1 MYLIRRFVLVA
12 SMLLT
17 SFAISAQ
24 TFVSTTPGNRNVL
37 IEEYTGVSCQYCPL
51 GHKAIDFTLK
61 SFPGRA
67 FAINIHQGV
76 FASQFSTQW
85 GNALANQASVQGYP
99 SSTLNRHA
107 FSGGTI
113 QIDPGQ
119 SYPCALQMMDKPAP
133 VNVAATV
140 DIDPVTRLMVVK
152 VEVYYPGN
160 GPGDFNMLNV
170 ALVQNNVLG
179 NQTGGSQFYPE
190 NMVNGQYRHMH
201 ILRHLLTGQ
210 WGDTIYNV
218 SAGSFFT
225 KEYAYVVPQQIG
237 DLAIDN
243 MDNLSVVVFVCQDRK
258 EVLNVCEAIRKSDK
272 AYIAY
277 GAEGGYE
284 CSLDYHPYVSVVNP
298 TDKPVSDLRFEING
312 TSVVRHKTIAP
323 YTSDTVQVVSYSI
336 ADMPA
341 SHQQY
346 GETVNVRLTG
356 YTTDGSQV
364 NVSGNALSVDYAN
377 VDVYTAEGPLTL
389 SIKYDSY
396 PQEVTFS
403 LAGLADCQY
412 YYRVTGTS
420 NDEGKTVNYT
430 LSPATAGLYR
440 LKLVDVG
447 ADGLNG
453 TVTVTDAAHNTLF
466 SRSARDLMVWDNY
479 YFNITT
485 PGTDGPIGTVVGI
498 EEPDTQTAEWN
509 VWPNPVSDVL
519 HISDGPEIR
528 RVDVLDLS
536 GRVQATSTGREVNV
550 SALPAGLYILRV
562 VTAEGVMAKKIVK
575 LKQ

>member
-1 MYLIRRFVLVA
+1 
-12 SMLLT
+12 MLLMT
-17 SFAISAQ
+17 FAVQAQ
-24 TFVSTTPGNRNVL
+24 TFVSTTPGSRNVL
-37 IEEYTGVSCQYCPL
+37 VEEYTGVSCQYCPL
-51 GHKAIDFTLK
+51 GHKAVDFTLK

-99 SSTLNRHA
+99 SATVNRHA
-107 FSGGTI
+107 FSSGTI

-119 SYPCALQMMDKPAP
+119 SYPCAQQMMDQEAK
-133 VNVAATV
+133 VNVAATM
-140 DIDPVTRLMVVK
+140 DIDPATRLMVVK

-179 NQTGGSQFYPE
+179 NQTGGSQYYPE

-210 WGDTIYNV
+210 WGDTIHDV
-218 SAGSFFT
+218 TAGSFFT
-225 KEYAYVVPQQIG
+225 KEYAYVVPRQIG
-237 DLAIDN
+237 DLAV
-243 MDNLSVVVFVCQDRK
+243 DNLDDLSVLVFVCQDRK
-258 EVLNVCEAIRKSDK
+258 EVLNVCEAIRKGDK

-277 GAEGGYE
+277 GDKGGYE
-284 CSLDYHPYVSVVNP
+284 CSLDYHPYVCVVNP
-298 TDKPVSDLRFEING
+298 TDRPVSDLRFEIDG
-312 TSVVRHKTIAP
+312 TNVVRHKTISP
-323 YTSDTVQVVSYSI
+323 YTADTVQVASYSI

-341 SHQQY
+341 AHGQY
-346 GETVNVRLTG
+346 GETVSVRLAG
-356 YTTDGSQV
+356 YTTGGSQV
-364 NVSGNALSVDYAN
+364 NVSAGALSVDYAN

-396 PQEVTFS
+396 PQEVTFT

-412 YYRVTGTS
+412 YYRV
-420 NDEGKTVNYT
+420 EGADGDAGRTVDYT

-453 TVTVTDAAHNTLF
+453 TVTVADAAHNTLF
-466 SRSARDLMVWDNY
+466 SRSGRDLMVWDNY

-498 EEPDTQTAEWN
+498 EEPDTQPAEWN

-519 HISDGPEIR
+519 HIPEGPEIR

-536 GRVQATSTGREVNV
+536 GRVQATSADGEVNV

-562 VTAEGVMAKKIVK
+562 VTAEGVMVKKII
-575 LKQ
+575 KQ

>member
-1 MYLIRRFVLVA
+1 
-12 SMLLT
+12 MLLT

-85 GNALANQASVQGYP
+85 GNALANQASVQSYP

-170 ALVQNNVLG
+170 ALVQNNVMG
-179 NQTGGSQFYPE
+179 NQTGGSQYYPE

-210 WGDTIYNV
+210 WGDTIHNV

-243 MDNLSVVVFVCQDRK
+243 MDNLSVIVFVCQDRK

-346 GETVNVRLTG
+346 GETVSVRLSG
-356 YTTDGSQV
+356 YTTNGSQV
-364 NVSGNALSVDYAN
+364 NVSGNAISVDYAN

-403 LAGLADCQY
+403 LAGIADCQY

-498 EEPDTQTAEWN
+498 EEPNTQTAEWN

-519 HISDGPEIR
+519 HISDVPEIR

-562 VTAEGVMAKKIVK
+562 VTAEGVMAKKII
-575 LKQ
+575 KQ

>member
-1 MYLIRRFVLVA
+1 MRKIILSA
-12 SMLLT
+12 AMLLMT
-17 SFAISAQ
+17 FAISAQ
-24 TFVSTTPGNRNVL
+24 TFVSTPPGNRNVL
-37 IEEYTGVSCQYCPL
+37 IEEYTGVNCQYCPL
-51 GHKAIDFTLK
+51 GHKATDFTLK
-61 SFPGRA
+61 SFPGKA
-67 FAINIHQGV
+67 FAINIHQGA
-76 FASQFSTQW
+76 FATQYSTQW

-99 SSTLNRHA
+99 SSSLNRHI
-107 FSGGTI
+107 FNGGTI

-119 SYPCALQMMDKPAP
+119 AYPCALQIMNQESP

-179 NQTGGSQFYPE
+179 NQTGGAQYYPE
-190 NMVNGQYRHMH
+190 NYVNGQYRHMH

-210 WGDTIYNV
+210 WGDTIHNV
-218 SAGSFFT
+218 TAGSFFT

-237 DLAIDN
+237 DLAVDN
-243 MDNLSVVVFVCQDRK
+243 MDNLSVLVFVCQDRK
-258 EVLNVCEAIRKSDK
+258 EVLNVCEAIRKGNK

-277 GAEGGYE
+277 GDKGSYE

-298 TDKPVSDLRFEING
+298 TDKPVSELHFEING
-312 TSVVRHKTIAP
+312 SNVLCHKTIAP
-323 YTSDTVQVVSYSI
+323 YTADTVQVASYSI

-341 SHQQY
+341 NHQQY
-346 GETVNVRLTG
+346 GETVNIRLTG
-356 YTTDGSQV
+356 YTTEGSQV
-364 NVSGNALSVDYAN
+364 NVSDNAVSVDYAN
-377 VDVYTAEGPLTL
+377 VDIYTAEGPLTL
-389 SIKYDSY
+389 SIKYDNY

-403 LAGLADCQY
+403 LAGIADCQY
-412 YYRVTGTS
+412 YYRVTGDG
-420 NDEGKTVNYT
+420 NDYGKTVNFT

-440 LKLVDVG
+440 LKLMDVG

-453 TVTVTDAAHNTLF
+453 TVTVTDAANNTLF
-466 SRSARDLMVWDNY
+466 SRNARDLMVWDNY

-498 EEPDTQTAEWN
+498 ENSNTQTAEWS
-509 VWPNPVSDVL
+509 VWPNPVSNVL

-536 GRVQATSTGREVNV
+536 GRVQATATGREVNV

-562 VTAEGVMAKKIVK
+562 VTAEGVTAKKII
-575 LKQ
+575 KQ

>member
-1 MYLIRRFVLVA
+1 
-12 SMLLT
+12 MLLT

-85 GNALANQASVQGYP
+85 GNALANQASVQSYP

-210 WGDTIYNV
+210 WGDTIHNV

-272 AYIAY
+272 AYIVY
-277 GAEGGYE
+277 GDKGGYE

-298 TDKPVSDLRFEING
+298 TDKPISDLCFEING

-346 GETVNVRLTG
+346 GETVSVRLTG
-356 YTTDGSQV
+356 YTTNGSQV
-364 NVSGNALSVDYAN
+364 NVSGNALSIDYAN

-498 EEPDTQTAEWN
+498 EEPDSQTAEWN
-509 VWPNPVSDVL
+509 VWPNPVSEVL
-519 HISDGPEIR
+519 HISDGPEIS

-536 GRVQATSTGREVNV
+536 GRVQATSADGEVNV
-550 SALPAGLYILRV
+550 SALPAGLYILRA
-562 VTAEGVMAKKIVK
+562 VTAEGVMVKKII
-575 LKQ
+575 KQ

>member
-1 MYLIRRFVLVA
+1 
-12 SMLLT
+12 MLLMT
-17 SFAISAQ
+17 FAVQAQ
-24 TFVSTTPGNRNVL
+24 TFVSTTPGSRNVL
-37 IEEYTGVSCQYCPL
+37 VEEYTGVSCQYCPL
-51 GHKAIDFTLK
+51 GHKAVDFTLR

-85 GNALANQASVQGYP
+85 GNALANQAGVQGYP
-99 SSTLNRHA
+99 SATVNRHA
-107 FSGGTI
+107 FSSGTI

-119 SYPCALQMMDKPAP
+119 SYPCAQQMMEQEAK
-133 VNVAATV
+133 VNVAATM
-140 DIDPVTRLMVVK
+140 DIDPTTRLMVVK

-179 NQTGGSQFYPE
+179 NQTGGSQYYPE

-210 WGDTIYNV
+210 WGDTIHDV
-218 SAGSFFT
+218 RAGSFFT
-225 KEYAYVVPQQIG
+225 KDYAYVVPRQIG
-237 DLAIDN
+237 DLAVDDL
-243 MDNLSVVVFVCQDRK
+243 DNLSVLVFVCQDRK
-258 EVLNVCEAIRKSDK
+258 EVLNVCEAIRKGDK

-277 GAEGGYE
+277 GDKGGYE

-298 TDKPVSDLRFEING
+298 TDRPVSDLRFEIDG
-312 TSVVRHKTIAP
+312 TNVVRHKTIAP
-323 YTSDTVQVVSYSI
+323 YTADTVQVASYSI
-336 ADMPA
+336 ADIPA
-341 SHQQY
+341 THGQY
-346 GETVNVRLTG
+346 GETVSVRLTG
-356 YTTDGSQV
+356 YTTGGSQV
-364 NVSGNALSVDYAN
+364 NVSAGALSVDYAH

-396 PQEVTFS
+396 PQEVTFT

-412 YYRVTGTS
+412 YYRV
-420 NDEGKTVNYT
+420 EGADGDAGRTVDYT

-453 TVTVTDAAHNTLF
+453 TVTVADAAHNTLF
-466 SRSARDLMVWDNY
+466 SRSGRDLMVWDNY
-479 YFNITT
+479 YFNIIT

-498 EEPDTQTAEWN
+498 EEPDTQPAEWN

-519 HISDGPEIR
+519 HISEGPEIR
-528 RVDVLDLS
+528 LVDVLDLS
-536 GRVQATSTGREVNV
+536 GRVQATFADGEVNV

-562 VTAEGVMAKKIVK
+562 VTAEGVMVKKII
-575 LKQ
+575 KQ

>member
-1 MYLIRRFVLVA
+1 MRRFILVA

-85 GNALANQASVQGYP
+85 GNALANQASVQSYP

-210 WGDTIYNV
+210 WGDTIHNV

-312 TSVVRHKTIAP
+312 SNVVRHKTIAP

-356 YTTDGSQV
+356 HTTNGSQV
-364 NVSGNALSVDYAN
+364 NVSGNAISVDYAN

-498 EEPDTQTAEWN
+498 EEPDSQTAEWN

-562 VTAEGVMAKKIVK
+562 VTAEGVMAKKII
-575 LKQ
+575 KQ

>member
-1 MYLIRRFVLVA
+1 
-12 SMLLT
+12 MLLT

-51 GHKAIDFTLK
+51 GHKAIDFTLR

-85 GNALANQASVQGYP
+85 GNALANQASVQSYP

-119 SYPCALQMMDKPAP
+119 SYPCALQMMDQAAP

-210 WGDTIYNV
+210 WGDTIHNV

-243 MDNLSVVVFVCQDRK
+243 MDNLSVIVFVCQDRK

-312 TSVVRHKTIAP
+312 SSVVRHKTIAP

-346 GETVNVRLTG
+346 GETVSVRLTG

-364 NVSGNALSVDYAN
+364 NVSGNAISVDYAN

-403 LAGLADCQY
+403 LAGIADCQY

-466 SRSARDLMVWDNY
+466 SRSAKDLMVWDNY

-536 GRVQATSTGREVNV
+536 GRVQATATGREVNV

-562 VTAEGVMAKKIVK
+562 VTAEGVMAKKII
-575 LKQ
+575 KQ

>member
-1 MYLIRRFVLVA
+1 MRRFILVA

-85 GNALANQASVQGYP
+85 GNALANQASVQSYP

-170 ALVQNNVLG
+170 ALVQNNVMG

-210 WGDTIYNV
+210 WGDTIHNV

-298 TDKPVSDLRFEING
+298 TDKPISDLRFEING

-346 GETVNVRLTG
+346 GETVSVRLSG
-356 YTTDGSQV
+356 YTTNGSQV
-364 NVSGNALSVDYAN
+364 NVSGNAISVDYAN

-403 LAGLADCQY
+403 LAGIADCQY

-479 YFNITT
+479 YFNIIT

-498 EEPDTQTAEWN
+498 EEPDSQTAEWN

-562 VTAEGVMAKKIVK
+562 VTAEGVMAKKII
-575 LKQ
+575 KQ

>member
-1 MYLIRRFVLVA
+1 MRRFVLVA

-85 GNALANQASVQGYP
+85 GNALANQASVQSYP

-179 NQTGGSQFYPE
+179 NQTGGSQYYPE

-210 WGDTIYNV
+210 WGDTIHNV

-277 GAEGGYE
+277 GDKGGYE

-298 TDKPVSDLRFEING
+298 TDKPISDLRFEING

-346 GETVNVRLTG
+346 GETVSVRLTG
-356 YTTDGSQV
+356 YTTNGSQV
-364 NVSGNALSVDYAN
+364 NVSGNPLSVDYAN

-562 VTAEGVMAKKIVK
+562 VTAEGVMAKKII
-575 LKQ
+575 KQ

>member
-1 MYLIRRFVLVA
+1 
-12 SMLLT
+12 MLLT

-85 GNALANQASVQGYP
+85 GNALANQASVQSYP

-210 WGDTIYNV
+210 WGDTIHYV

-272 AYIAY
+272 AYIVD
-277 GAEGGYE
+277 GDKGGYE

-298 TDKPVSDLRFEING
+298 TDKPISDLCFEING

-346 GETVNVRLTG
+346 GETVSVRLTG
-356 YTTDGSQV
+356 YTTNGSQV
-364 NVSGNALSVDYAN
+364 NVSGNALSIDYAN

-498 EEPDTQTAEWN
+498 EEPDSQTAEWN
-509 VWPNPVSDVL
+509 VWPNPVSEVL
-519 HISDGPEIR
+519 HISDGPEIS

-536 GRVQATSTGREVNV
+536 GRVQATSADGEVNV
-550 SALPAGLYILRV
+550 SALPAGLYILRA
-562 VTAEGVMAKKIVK
+562 VTAEGVMVKKII
-575 LKQ
+575 KQ

>member
-1 MYLIRRFVLVA
+1 
-12 SMLLT
+12 MLLMT
-17 SFAISAQ
+17 FAVQAQ
-24 TFVSTTPGNRNVL
+24 TFVSTTPGSRNVL
-37 IEEYTGVSCQYCPL
+37 VEEYTGVSCQYCPL
-51 GHKAIDFTLK
+51 GHKAVDFTLR

-85 GNALANQASVQGYP
+85 GNALANQAGVQGYP
-99 SSTLNRHA
+99 SATVNRHA
-107 FSGGTI
+107 FSSGTI

-119 SYPCALQMMDKPAP
+119 SYPCAQQMMEQEAK
-133 VNVAATV
+133 VNVAATM
-140 DIDPVTRLMVVK
+140 DIDPATRLMVVK

-179 NQTGGSQFYPE
+179 NQTGGSQYYPE

-210 WGDTIYNV
+210 WGDTIHDV
-218 SAGSFFT
+218 TAGSFFT
-225 KEYAYVVPQQIG
+225 KEYAYVVPRQIG
-237 DLAIDN
+237 DLAV
-243 MDNLSVVVFVCQDRK
+243 DNLDDLSVLVFVCQDRK
-258 EVLNVCEAIRKSDK
+258 EVLNVCEAIRKGDK

-277 GAEGGYE
+277 GDKGGYE

-298 TDKPVSDLRFEING
+298 TDRPVSDLRFEIDG
-312 TSVVRHKTIAP
+312 TNVVRHKTISP
-323 YTSDTVQVVSYSI
+323 YTADTVQVASYSI

-341 SHQQY
+341 AHGQY
-346 GETVNVRLTG
+346 GETVSVRLTG
-356 YTTDGSQV
+356 YTTGGTQV
-364 NVSGNALSVDYAN
+364 DVGAGALSVDYAN

-396 PQEVTFS
+396 PQEVTFT

-412 YYRVTGTS
+412 YYRV
-420 NDEGKTVNYT
+420 EGADGDAGRTVDYT

-466 SRSARDLMVWDNY
+466 SRSGRDLMVWDNY

-498 EEPDTQTAEWN
+498 EEPDTQPAEWN

-519 HISDGPEIR
+519 HISEGPEIR

-536 GRVQATSTGREVNV
+536 GRVQATSADGEVNV

-562 VTAEGVMAKKIVK
+562 VTAEGVMVKKII
-575 LKQ
+575 KQ

>member
-1 MYLIRRFVLVA
+1 
-12 SMLLT
+12 MLLMT
-17 SFAISAQ
+17 FAVQAQ
-24 TFVSTTPGNRNVL
+24 TFVSTTPGSRNVL
-37 IEEYTGVSCQYCPL
+37 VEEYTGVSCQYCPL
-51 GHKAIDFTLK
+51 GHKAVDFTLR

-85 GNALANQASVQGYP
+85 GNALANQAGVQGYP
-99 SSTLNRHA
+99 SATVNRHA
-107 FSGGTI
+107 FSSGTI

-119 SYPCALQMMDKPAP
+119 SYPCAQQMMEQEAK
-133 VNVAATV
+133 VNVAATM
-140 DIDPVTRLMVVK
+140 DIDPATRLMVVK

-179 NQTGGSQFYPE
+179 NQTGGSQYYPE

-210 WGDTIYNV
+210 WGDTIHDV
-218 SAGSFFT
+218 TAGSFFT
-225 KEYAYVVPQQIG
+225 KEYAYVVPRQIG
-237 DLAIDN
+237 DLAV
-243 MDNLSVVVFVCQDRK
+243 DNLDDLSVLVFVCQDRK
-258 EVLNVCEAIRKSDK
+258 EVLNVCEAIRKGDK

-277 GAEGGYE
+277 GDKGGYE

-298 TDKPVSDLRFEING
+298 TDRPVSDLRFEIDG
-312 TSVVRHKTIAP
+312 TNVVRHKTISP
-323 YTSDTVQVVSYSI
+323 YTADTVQVASYSI

-341 SHQQY
+341 AHGQY
-346 GETVNVRLTG
+346 GETVSVRLTG
-356 YTTDGSQV
+356 YTTGGSQV
-364 NVSGNALSVDYAN
+364 NVSAGALSVDYAN

-396 PQEVTFS
+396 PQEVTFT

-412 YYRVTGTS
+412 YYRV
-420 NDEGKTVNYT
+420 EGADGDAGRTVDYT

-466 SRSARDLMVWDNY
+466 SRSGRDLMVWDNY

-498 EEPDTQTAEWN
+498 EEPDTQLAEWN

-519 HISDGPEIR
+519 HISEGPEIR

-536 GRVQATSTGREVNV
+536 GRVQATSADGEVNV

-562 VTAEGVMAKKIVK
+562 VTAEGVMVKKII
-575 LKQ
+575 KQ

>member
-1 MYLIRRFVLVA
+1 
-12 SMLLT
+12 MLLT

-51 GHKAIDFTLK
+51 GHKAIDFTIK

-85 GNALANQASVQGYP
+85 GNALANQASVQSYP

-210 WGDTIYNV
+210 WGDTIHNV

-243 MDNLSVVVFVCQDRK
+243 MDNLSVIVFVCQDRK

-277 GAEGGYE
+277 GDKGGYE

-298 TDKPVSDLRFEING
+298 TDKPISDLRFEING

-341 SHQQY
+341 NHQQY

-356 YTTDGSQV
+356 YTTNGSQV
-364 NVSGNALSVDYAN
+364 NVSGNAISIDYAN

-536 GRVQATSTGREVNV
+536 GRVQTTSTGREVNV

-575 LKQ
+575 Q

>member
-1 MYLIRRFVLVA
+1 
-12 SMLLT
+12 MLLMT
-17 SFAISAQ
+17 FAVQAQ
-24 TFVSTTPGNRNVL
+24 TFVSTTPGSRNVL
-37 IEEYTGVSCQYCPL
+37 VEEYTGVSCQYCPL
-51 GHKAIDFTLK
+51 GHKAVDFTLK

-99 SSTLNRHA
+99 SATVNRHA
-107 FSGGTI
+107 FSSGTI

-119 SYPCALQMMDKPAP
+119 SYPCAQQMMDQEAK
-133 VNVAATV
+133 VNVAATM
-140 DIDPVTRLMVVK
+140 DIDPATRLMVVK

-179 NQTGGSQFYPE
+179 NQTGGSQYYPE

-210 WGDTIYNV
+210 WGDTIHDV
-218 SAGSFFT
+218 TAGSFFT
-225 KEYAYVVPQQIG
+225 KEYAYVVPRQIG
-237 DLAIDN
+237 DLAV
-243 MDNLSVVVFVCQDRK
+243 DNLDDLSVLVFVCQDRK
-258 EVLNVCEAIRKSDK
+258 EVLNVCEAIRKGDK

-277 GAEGGYE
+277 GDKGGYE
-284 CSLDYHPYVSVVNP
+284 CSLDYHPYVCVVNP
-298 TDKPVSDLRFEING
+298 TDRPVSDLRFEIDG
-312 TSVVRHKTIAP
+312 TNVVRHKTISP
-323 YTSDTVQVVSYSI
+323 YTADTVQVASYSI

-341 SHQQY
+341 AHGQY
-346 GETVNVRLTG
+346 GETVSVRLAG
-356 YTTDGSQV
+356 YTTGGSQV
-364 NVSGNALSVDYAN
+364 NVSAGALSVDYAN

-396 PQEVTFS
+396 PQEVTFT

-412 YYRVTGTS
+412 YYRV
-420 NDEGKTVNYT
+420 EGADGDAGRTVDYT

-453 TVTVTDAAHNTLF
+453 TVTVADAAHNTLF
-466 SRSARDLMVWDNY
+466 SRSGRDLMVWDNY

-498 EEPDTQTAEWN
+498 EEPDTQPAEWN

-519 HISDGPEIR
+519 HSPEGPEIR

-536 GRVQATSTGREVNV
+536 GRVQATSADGEVNV

-562 VTAEGVMAKKIVK
+562 VTAEGVMVKKII
-575 LKQ
+575 KQ

>member
-1 MYLIRRFVLVA
+1 
-12 SMLLT
+12 MLLT

-85 GNALANQASVQGYP
+85 GNALANQASVQSYP

>member
-1 MYLIRRFVLVA
+1 M
-12 SMLLT
+12 
-17 SFAISAQ
+17 
-24 TFVSTTPGNRNVL
+24 STTPGNRNVL

-61 SFPGRA
+61 SFPGKA

-119 SYPCALQMMDKPAP
+119 SYPCALQMMDQAAP

-170 ALVQNNVLG
+170 ALVQNNVMG

-210 WGDTIYNV
+210 WGDTIHNV

-277 GAEGGYE
+277 GDKGGYE

-298 TDKPVSDLRFEING
+298 TDMPVSDLRFEING
-312 TSVVRHKTIAP
+312 SSVMRHKTIAP
-323 YTSDTVQVVSYSI
+323 YTADTVQVVSYSI
-336 ADMPA
+336 ADMPV

-346 GETVNVRLTG
+346 GETVSVRLTG
-356 YTTDGSQV
+356 YTTNGSQV
-364 NVSGNALSVDYAN
+364 NVSGNAVSVDYAN

-403 LAGLADCQY
+403 LAGIADCQY

-453 TVTVTDAAHNTLF
+453 TVLQPQFQRLDGLGQLLFQYHNPRHRRSDRYRCGDRGAQYPDCGMERMAQSGERCAPHLGW
-466 SRSARDLMVWDNY
+466 SRNPSCRCL
-479 YFNITT
+479 
-485 PGTDGPIGTVVGI
+485 GPFRTC
-498 EEPDTQTAEWN
+498 
-509 VWPNPVSDVL
+509 
-519 HISDGPEIR
+519 
-528 RVDVLDLS
+528 
-536 GRVQATSTGREVNV
+536 
-550 SALPAGLYILRV
+550 AGHLYRP
-562 VTAEGVMAKKIVK
+562 
-575 LKQ
+575 

>member
-1 MYLIRRFVLVA
+1 MRRIILVA

-85 GNALANQASVQGYP
+85 GNALANQASVQSYP

-119 SYPCALQMMDKPAP
+119 SYPCALQMMDQAAP

-179 NQTGGSQFYPE
+179 NQTGGSQYYPE

-210 WGDTIYNV
+210 WGDTIHNV

-284 CSLDYHPYVSVVNP
+284 CSFDYHPYVSVVNP
-298 TDKPVSDLRFEING
+298 TDMPVSDLRFEING

-346 GETVNVRLTG
+346 GETVSVRLTG
-356 YTTDGSQV
+356 YTTNGSQV
-364 NVSGNALSVDYAN
+364 NVSGNAISVDYAN

-575 LKQ
+575 Q

>member
-1 MYLIRRFVLVA
+1 
-12 SMLLT
+12 MLLT

-85 GNALANQASVQGYP
+85 GNALANQASVQSYP

-210 WGDTIYNV
+210 WGDTIHYV

-277 GAEGGYE
+277 GDKGGYE

-298 TDKPVSDLRFEING
+298 TDKPISDLCFEING

-346 GETVNVRLTG
+346 GETVSVRLTG
-356 YTTDGSQV
+356 YTTNGSQV
-364 NVSGNALSVDYAN
+364 NVSGNALSIDYAN

-498 EEPDTQTAEWN
+498 EEPDSQTAEWN
-509 VWPNPVSDVL
+509 VWPNPVSEVL
-519 HISDGPEIR
+519 HISDGPEIS

-536 GRVQATSTGREVNV
+536 GRVQATSADGEVNV
-550 SALPAGLYILRV
+550 SALPAGLYILRA
-562 VTAEGVMAKKIVK
+562 VTAEGVMVKKII
-575 LKQ
+575 KQ

>member
-1 MYLIRRFVLVA
+1 M
-12 SMLLT
+12 
-17 SFAISAQ
+17 
-24 TFVSTTPGNRNVL
+24 
-37 IEEYTGVSCQYCPL
+37 
-51 GHKAIDFTLK
+51 
-61 SFPGRA
+61 
-67 FAINIHQGV
+67 
-76 FASQFSTQW
+76 
-85 GNALANQASVQGYP
+85 
-99 SSTLNRHA
+99 
-107 FSGGTI
+107 
-113 QIDPGQ
+113 
-119 SYPCALQMMDKPAP
+119 
-133 VNVAATV
+133 
-140 DIDPVTRLMVVK
+140 
-152 VEVYYPGN
+152 
-160 GPGDFNMLNV
+160 
-170 ALVQNNVLG
+170 
-179 NQTGGSQFYPE
+179 
-190 NMVNGQYRHMH
+190 
-201 ILRHLLTGQ
+201 
-210 WGDTIYNV
+210 
-218 SAGSFFT
+218 
-225 KEYAYVVPQQIG
+225 PQQIG

-277 GAEGGYE
+277 GDKGGYE

-298 TDKPVSDLRFEING
+298 TDMPVSDLRFEING
-312 TSVVRHKTIAP
+312 SSVMRHKTIAP
-323 YTSDTVQVVSYSI
+323 YTADTVQVVSYSI

-346 GETVNVRLTG
+346 GETVSVRLTG
-356 YTTDGSQV
+356 YTTNGSQV
-364 NVSGNALSVDYAN
+364 NVSGNAVSVDYAN

-403 LAGLADCQY
+403 LAGIADCQY

-466 SRSARDLMVWDNY
+466 SRSSKDLMVWDNY

-498 EEPDTQTAEWN
+498 EEPNTLTAEWN

-575 LKQ
+575 Q

>member
-1 MYLIRRFVLVA
+1 
-12 SMLLT
+12 MLLT

-85 GNALANQASVQGYP
+85 GNALANQASVQSYP

-210 WGDTIYNV
+210 WGDTIHNV

-243 MDNLSVVVFVCQDRK
+243 MDNLSVIVFVCQDRK

-298 TDKPVSDLRFEING
+298 TDKPVSDLRFEIIG
-312 TSVVRHKTIAP
+312 SSVVRHKTIAP

-341 SHQQY
+341 NHQQY
-346 GETVNVRLTG
+346 GETVSVRLTG
-356 YTTDGSQV
+356 YTTNGSQV
-364 NVSGNALSVDYAN
+364 NVSGNPLSVDYAN

-412 YYRVTGTS
+412 YYRVTGSS

-550 SALPAGLYILRV
+550 SALPAGLYLLRV

-575 LKQ
+575 Q

>member
-1 MYLIRRFVLVA
+1 
-12 SMLLT
+12 MLLT

-85 GNALANQASVQGYP
+85 GNALANQASVQSYP

-119 SYPCALQMMDKPAP
+119 SYPCALQMMDQAAP

-179 NQTGGSQFYPE
+179 NQTGGSQYYPE

-210 WGDTIYNV
+210 WGDTIHNV

-284 CSLDYHPYVSVVNP
+284 CSFDYHPYVSVVNP
-298 TDKPVSDLRFEING
+298 TDMPVSDLRFEING

-346 GETVNVRLTG
+346 GETVSVRLTG
-356 YTTDGSQV
+356 YTTNGSQV
-364 NVSGNALSVDYAN
+364 NVSGNAISVDYAN

-575 LKQ
+575 Q

>member
-1 MYLIRRFVLVA
+1 MRRFILVA

-85 GNALANQASVQGYP
+85 GNALANQASVQSYP

-119 SYPCALQMMDKPAP
+119 SYPCALQMMDQPAP

-170 ALVQNNVLG
+170 ALVQNNVMG

-190 NMVNGQYRHMH
+190 NKVNGQYRHMH

-210 WGDTIYNV
+210 WGDTIHNV

-277 GAEGGYE
+277 GDKGGYE

-298 TDKPVSDLRFEING
+298 TCMPVSDLRFEING
-312 TSVVRHKTIAP
+312 SNVVRHKTIAP
-323 YTSDTVQVVSYSI
+323 YTADTVQVVSYSI
-336 ADMPA
+336 VDMPA

-346 GETVNVRLTG
+346 GETVSVRLTG
-356 YTTDGSQV
+356 YTTNGSQV

-403 LAGLADCQY
+403 LAGIDDCQY

-498 EEPDTQTAEWN
+498 EEPDSQTAEWN

-575 LKQ
+575 Q

>member
-1 MYLIRRFVLVA
+1 
-12 SMLLT
+12 MLLMT
-17 SFAISAQ
+17 FAVQAQ
-24 TFVSTTPGNRNVL
+24 TFVSTTPGSRNVL
-37 IEEYTGVSCQYCPL
+37 VEEYTGVSCQYCPL
-51 GHKAIDFTLK
+51 GHKAVDFTLK

-99 SSTLNRHA
+99 SATVNRHA
-107 FSGGTI
+107 FSSGTI

-119 SYPCALQMMDKPAP
+119 SYPCAQQMMDQEAK
-133 VNVAATV
+133 VNVAATM
-140 DIDPVTRLMVVK
+140 DIDPATRLMVVK

-179 NQTGGSQFYPE
+179 NQTGGSQYYPE

-210 WGDTIYNV
+210 WGDTIHDV
-218 SAGSFFT
+218 TAGSFFT
-225 KEYAYVVPQQIG
+225 KEYAYVVPRQIG
-237 DLAIDN
+237 DLAV
-243 MDNLSVVVFVCQDRK
+243 DNLDDLSVLVFVCQDRK
-258 EVLNVCEAIRKSDK
+258 EVLNVCEAIRKGDK

-277 GAEGGYE
+277 GDKGGYE
-284 CSLDYHPYVSVVNP
+284 CSLDYHPYVCVVNP
-298 TDKPVSDLRFEING
+298 TDRPVSDLRFEIDG
-312 TSVVRHKTIAP
+312 TNVVRHKTISP
-323 YTSDTVQVVSYSI
+323 YTADTVQVASYSI

-341 SHQQY
+341 AHGQY
-346 GETVNVRLTG
+346 GETVSVRLAG
-356 YTTDGSQV
+356 YTTGGSQV
-364 NVSGNALSVDYAN
+364 NVSAGALSVDYAN

-396 PQEVTFS
+396 PQEVTFT

-412 YYRVTGTS
+412 YYRV
-420 NDEGKTVNYT
+420 EGADGDAGRTVDYT

-453 TVTVTDAAHNTLF
+453 TVTVADAAHNTLF
-466 SRSARDLMVWDNY
+466 SRSGRDLMVWDNY

-498 EEPDTQTAEWN
+498 EEPDTQPAEWN

-519 HISDGPEIR
+519 HIPEGPEIR

-536 GRVQATSTGREVNV
+536 GRVQATSADGEVNV
-550 SALPAGLYILRV
+550 SVLPPGLYILRV
-562 VTAEGVMAKKIVK
+562 VTAEGVMVKKII
-575 LKQ
+575 KQ

>member
-1 MYLIRRFVLVA
+1 
-12 SMLLT
+12 MLLMT
-17 SFAISAQ
+17 FAVQAQ
-24 TFVSTTPGNRNVL
+24 TFVSTTPGSRNVL
-37 IEEYTGVSCQYCPL
+37 VEEYTGVSCQYCPL
-51 GHKAIDFTLK
+51 GHKAVDFTLK

-99 SSTLNRHA
+99 SATVNRHA
-107 FSGGTI
+107 FSSGTI

-119 SYPCALQMMDKPAP
+119 SYPCAQQMMDQEAK
-133 VNVAATV
+133 VNVAATM
-140 DIDPVTRLMVVK
+140 DIDPATRLMVVK

-179 NQTGGSQFYPE
+179 NQTGGSQYYPE

-210 WGDTIYNV
+210 WGDTIHDV
-218 SAGSFFT
+218 TAGSFFT
-225 KEYAYVVPQQIG
+225 KEYAYVVPRQIG
-237 DLAIDN
+237 DLAV
-243 MDNLSVVVFVCQDRK
+243 DNLDDLSVLVFVCQDRK
-258 EVLNVCEAIRKSDK
+258 EVLNVCEAIRKGDK

-277 GAEGGYE
+277 GDKGGYE

-298 TDKPVSDLRFEING
+298 TDRPVSDLRFEIDG
-312 TSVVRHKTIAP
+312 TNVVRHKTISP
-323 YTSDTVQVVSYSI
+323 YTADTVQVASYSI

-341 SHQQY
+341 AHGQY
-346 GETVNVRLTG
+346 GETVSVRLTG
-356 YTTDGSQV
+356 YTTGGTQV
-364 NVSGNALSVDYAN
+364 DVGAGALSVDYAN

-396 PQEVTFS
+396 PQEVTFT

-412 YYRVTGTS
+412 YYRV
-420 NDEGKTVNYT
+420 EGADGDAGRTVDYT

-453 TVTVTDAAHNTLF
+453 TVTVADAAHNTLF
-466 SRSARDLMVWDNY
+466 SRSGRDLMVWDNY

-498 EEPDTQTAEWN
+498 EEPDTKPAEWN

-519 HISDGPEIR
+519 HISEGPEIR

-536 GRVQATSTGREVNV
+536 GRVQATSADGEVNV

-562 VTAEGVMAKKIVK
+562 VTAEGVMVKKII
-575 LKQ
+575 KQ

>member
-1 MYLIRRFVLVA
+1 MRRFILVA

-85 GNALANQASVQGYP
+85 GNALANQASVQSYP

-170 ALVQNNVLG
+170 ALVQNNVMG

-210 WGDTIYNV
+210 WGDTIHNV

-284 CSLDYHPYVSVVNP
+284 CSLDYHPYVSVV
-298 TDKPVSDLRFEING
+298 RFEING

-346 GETVNVRLTG
+346 GETVSVRLSG
-356 YTTDGSQV
+356 YTTNGSQV
-364 NVSGNALSVDYAN
+364 NVSGNAISVDYAN

-403 LAGLADCQY
+403 LAGIADCQY

-479 YFNITT
+479 YFNIIT

-498 EEPDTQTAEWN
+498 EEPDSQTAEWN

-562 VTAEGVMAKKIVK
+562 VTAEGVMAKKII
-575 LKQ
+575 KQ

>member
-1 MYLIRRFVLVA
+1 
-12 SMLLT
+12 MLLT

-85 GNALANQASVQGYP
+85 GNALANQASVQSYP

-119 SYPCALQMMDKPAP
+119 SYPCALQMVDKPAP

-170 ALVQNNVLG
+170 ALVQNNVMG

-210 WGDTIYNV
+210 WGDTIHNV

-277 GAEGGYE
+277 GDKGGYE

-346 GETVNVRLTG
+346 GETVSVRLTG
-356 YTTDGSQV
+356 YTTNGSQV
-364 NVSGNALSVDYAN
+364 NVSGNPLSIDYAN

-498 EEPDTQTAEWN
+498 EEPNTQTAEWN

-562 VTAEGVMAKKIVK
+562 VTAEGVMAKKII
-575 LKQ
+575 KQ

>member
-1 MYLIRRFVLVA
+1 MRRFILVA

-51 GHKAIDFTLK
+51 GHKAIDFTLR

-85 GNALANQASVQGYP
+85 GNALANQASVQSYP

-119 SYPCALQMMDKPAP
+119 SYPCALQMMDQAAP

-210 WGDTIYNV
+210 WGDTIHNV

-243 MDNLSVVVFVCQDRK
+243 MDNLSVIVFVCQDRK

-312 TSVVRHKTIAP
+312 SSVVRHKTIAP

-364 NVSGNALSVDYAN
+364 NVSGNAISVDYAN

-403 LAGLADCQY
+403 LAGIADCQY

-466 SRSARDLMVWDNY
+466 SRSAKDLMVWDNY

>member
-1 MYLIRRFVLVA
+1 
-12 SMLLT
+12 MLLT

-85 GNALANQASVQGYP
+85 GNALANQASVQSYP

-170 ALVQNNVLG
+170 ALVQNNVMG

-210 WGDTIYNV
+210 WGDTIHNV

-298 TDKPVSDLRFEING
+298 TDKPISDLRFEING

-346 GETVNVRLTG
+346 GETVSVRLSG
-356 YTTDGSQV
+356 YTTNGSQV
-364 NVSGNALSVDYAN
+364 NVSGNAISVDYAN

-403 LAGLADCQY
+403 LAGIADCQY

-479 YFNITT
+479 YFNIIT

-498 EEPDTQTAEWN
+498 EEPDSQTAEWN

-562 VTAEGVMAKKIVK
+562 VTAEGVMAKKII
-575 LKQ
+575 KQ

>member
-1 MYLIRRFVLVA
+1 MRRFILVA

-17 SFAISAQ
+17 SFAVSAQ

-85 GNALANQASVQGYP
+85 GNALANQASVQSYP

-119 SYPCALQMMDKPAP
+119 SYPCALQMMDQAAP

-170 ALVQNNVLG
+170 ALVQNNVMG

-210 WGDTIYNV
+210 WGDTIHNV

-243 MDNLSVVVFVCQDRK
+243 MDNLSVIVFVCQDRK

-312 TSVVRHKTIAP
+312 SSVVRHKTIAP

-346 GETVNVRLTG
+346 GETVSVRLTG
-356 YTTDGSQV
+356 YTTNGSQV
-364 NVSGNALSVDYAN
+364 NVSGNPLSIDYAN

-403 LAGLADCQY
+403 LAGIADCQY

-498 EEPDTQTAEWN
+498 EEPDSQTAEWN

-528 RVDVLDLS
+528 SVDVLDLS

-562 VTAEGVMAKKIVK
+562 VTAEGIMAKKII
-575 LKQ
+575 KQ